1 MPRRAQMTKRKQPQ
15 ALNQCVSSNRDI
27 STWPNKKNHCFPLVQ
42 LSDRRCGGAPP
53 SLSCSAANRILRAGN
68 LHENSKGSTYLGKL
82 PKFGNG
88 NQEARKLRRQRE
100 KKKCAC
106 YSLLAAAR
114 AASAASSTKRR
125 ASRQQVDGAIGRRV
139 RVAGERRRLK
149 STCQRMSC
157 PSARKN
163 HRKPTHSLTRW

>member
-1 MPRRAQMTKRKQPQ
+1 VL
-15 ALNQCVSSNRDI
+15 ALI
-27 STWPNKKNHCFPLVQ
+27 ETFPLGQTRKITVF
-42 LSDRRCGGAPP
+42 LWSNYPIGGGGAPP

-68 LHENSKGSTYLGKL
+68 LHENSKGTRHTSENCQSSEMEIKRR
-82 PKFGNG
+82 GNCG
-88 NQEARKLRRQRE
+88 DRERK
-100 KKKCAC
+100 KSAC